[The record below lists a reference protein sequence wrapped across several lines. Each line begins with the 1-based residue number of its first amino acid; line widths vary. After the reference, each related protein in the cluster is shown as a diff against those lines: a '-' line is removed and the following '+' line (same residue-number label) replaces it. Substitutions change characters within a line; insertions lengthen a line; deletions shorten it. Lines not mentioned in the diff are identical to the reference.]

1 MIPQIAR
8 SEFRYAHM
16 VYVCTHIKPIFYHIS
31 EKDTES
37 WKDENFQTV
46 KQTQTKKKVIK
57 INMDMDQVPMYQMY
71 GIISE
76 VSY

>member
-1 MIPQIAR
+1 MYALKSKFDIVC
-8 SEFRYAHM
+8 RY
-16 VYVCTHIKPIFYHIS
+16 VYTIQFKPTFYLIS

-46 KQTQTKKKVIK
+46 KQTKKKVIK
-57 INMDMDQVPMYQMY
+57 INMDMDPVPMYQMY
-71 GIISE
+71 GIILE

>member
-1 MIPQIAR
+1 MPTW
-8 SEFRYAHM
+8 FMYALKSKFD
-16 VYVCTHIKPIFYHIS
+16 VYVYTIQFKPTFYHIS

-46 KQTQTKKKVIK
+46 KQTKKKVIK
-57 INMDMDQVPMYQMY
+57 IIMDMDPVPMYQMY
-71 GIISE
+71 GIILE